1 VRGAPVLNAVIRST
15 QLWWKPAAT
24 VGSLPVGTLEVVGEG
39 GVRIVGDD
47 RGDPGATPVVLL
59 HGGGQT
65 RHSWQGTAEALVD
78 SGFRAVTLDARGHGE
93 SDWAPEGDYRLT
105 SFAGD
110 VLAAIRGFDE
120 RPFLVGASLGG
131 STALLLAGEMA
142 PGTARGVVLVDII
155 PRMETAGADR
165 IMEFMNGNAQT
176 GFASL
181 EEVADAVSAYNPHRA
196 RPDDLSGL
204 RKNVREIDGRFYWHW
219 DPAFLTEG
227 AARRRPTEILHVERL
242 EACVQS
248 ILDRGTPMLLV
259 RGRSSDLVSEEGARD
274 FCERFPTVEFVDV
287 SGAGH
292 MVAGDRNDAFTSAVV
307 DFLDRHR

>member
-1 VRGAPVLNAVIRST
+1 MELVGA
-15 QLWWKPAAT
+15 
-24 VGSLPVGTLEVVGEG
+24 G
-39 GVRIVGDD
+39 GIRIVGDD
-47 RGDPGATPVVLL
+47 RGDPDGVPVVLL

-65 RHSWQGTAEALVD
+65 RHSWQGTAEALAD
-78 SGFRAVTLDARGHGE
+78 RGWRAVTLDARGHGE
-93 SDWAPEGDYRLT
+93 SDWAPEGDYLLT
-105 SFAGD
+105 SFASD
-110 VLAAIRGFDE
+110 VRAAIDWLGE
-120 RPFLVGASLGG
+120 RPFVVGASLGG

-142 PGTARGVVLVDII
+142 PGVARGVVLVDII
-155 PRMETAGADR
+155 PKMETAGADR
-165 IMEFMNGNAQT
+165 ILSFMNGNAES

-204 RKNVREIDGRFYWHW
+204 RKNVREIDGRWYWHW
-219 DPAFLTEG
+219 DPAFIGEG
-227 AARRRPTEILHVERL
+227 ARRRVPTEALHVERL
-242 EACVQS
+242 EACVRS
-248 ILDRGTPMLLV
+248 ILDHGTPMLLV

-274 FCERFPTVEFVDV
+274 FCERFPAVEFVDV